1 MVFNVI
7 ILLLFAAAIPLWGY
21 RQYVFLSL
29 EPRARGMFKR
39 LAARLESAIGFAIRT
54 FLTLLVIAGAVVV
67 LVNVLSYIK
76 DGRLAD
82 QAYSDVVRNRLYSG
96 LDSVDPHIDTFLY
109 EQSMPVMFVL
119 TCLLL
124 SIGLT
129 LVLKPIE
136 DIRLLKRLQ
145 KKLKRVQER
154 SEEA

>member
-1 MVFNVI
+1 MVFNTI
-7 ILLLFAAAIPLWGY
+7 ILLLFAAAIPLWIY
-21 RQYVFLSL
+21 RQYIILSL

-39 LAARLESAIGFAIRT
+39 LSARLESAVGFAIRT
-54 FLTLLVIAGAVVV
+54 FLTLLVIAGAVVI

-96 LDSVDPHIDTFLY
+96 LDSVDPHIDTYLY

-136 DIRLLKRLQ
+136 DIRLLKRLK
-145 KKLKRVQER
+145 KKLQRHKER
-154 SEEA
+154 SQEA